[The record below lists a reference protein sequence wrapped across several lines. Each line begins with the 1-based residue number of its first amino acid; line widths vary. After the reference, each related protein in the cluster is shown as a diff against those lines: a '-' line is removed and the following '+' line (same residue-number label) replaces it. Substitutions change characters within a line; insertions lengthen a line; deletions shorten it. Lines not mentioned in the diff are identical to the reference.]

1 MAKTA
6 LVTGAGRGIGAGIV
20 EKLASEKWNVAVCDL
35 KPVEEG
41 VAQCADLE
49 KRFGV
54 QARYYRADISSGAD
68 REALVKN
75 VVADFGA
82 LDALVNN
89 AGVAPKV
96 RADILEMTEESF
108 DFVVG
113 VNLKGTFFLSQ
124 AVGRYFAER
133 KAGGVIVNIGSCSAT
148 VASISRGEYCM
159 SKAGVSMITKL
170 FAVRMAECGVN
181 VYEIRPGVISTPMTS
196 VVKANYDKLIAEGL
210 TLQPRWGYPEDI
222 AKAVAMLVRGDLG
235 YSTGQVI
242 NVGGGMDIARL

>member
-54 QARYYRADISSGAD
+54 QARYYRADISSASD
-68 REALVKN
+68 RENLVKA

-96 RADILEMTEESF
+96 RADILEMTEERF

-133 KAGGVIVNIGSCSAT
+133 TAGGVIVNIGSCSAT

-159 SKAGVSMITKL
+159 SKAGVAMITKL

-196 VVKANYDKLIAEGL
+196 VVKAKYDKLIAEGL